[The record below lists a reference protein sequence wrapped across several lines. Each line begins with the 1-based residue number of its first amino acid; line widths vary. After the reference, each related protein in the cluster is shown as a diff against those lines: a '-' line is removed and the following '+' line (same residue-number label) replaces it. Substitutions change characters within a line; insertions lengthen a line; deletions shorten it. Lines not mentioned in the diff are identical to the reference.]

1 MEYKIGM
8 EPDRIGVLIGKKGE
22 VKRRIEEAT
31 NTKITVDSNSGI
43 VTISGNNL
51 SDVMT
56 AQNIIKAIN
65 YGFTPDKAFKLLD
78 PDYSLHIIDIYNYLK
93 KKDEN
98 NLRRVLGRIIGE
110 KGKTR
115 RILEE
120 TTNTDISIYR
130 HYVAAIGLF
139 DDILILDEAVKK
151 LIMGLPHR
159 VVYEYLYNAR
169 SMRRMGLGG
178 W

>member
-1 MEYKIGM
+1 MEYKIGI
-8 EPDRIGVLIGKKGE
+8 EPDRLGVLIGKKGG

-31 NTKITVDSNSGI
+31 NTKIEVDSSSGV
-43 VTISGNNL
+43 VTIKGDSL
-51 SDVMT
+51 SNIMT

-65 YGFTPDKAFKLLD
+65 YGFAPDKAFKLLD
-78 PDYSLHIIDIYNYLK
+78 PDYNLHIIDVYNYLK
-93 KKDEN
+93 KRDEN

-110 KGKTR
+110 KGRTR

-120 TTNTDISIYR
+120 TTNTNISIYR

-139 DDILILDEAVKK
+139 DDILILDEAIRK
-151 LIMGLPHR
+151 LIMGLPHK
-159 VVYEYLYNAR
+159 VVYEYLYNTR
-169 SMRRMGLGG
+169 SMRKMGLGG

>member
-1 MEYKIGM
+1 MEYKIGI
-8 EPDRIGVLIGKKGE
+8 EPDRLGVLIGKKGE
-22 VKRRIEEAT
+22 IKKKIEEST
-31 NTKITVDSNSGI
+31 NTKLIVDSKSGI
-43 VTISGNNL
+43 VTIEGENL
-51 SDVMT
+51 TDLMT

-65 YGFTPDKAFKLLD
+65 YGFSPEKAFKLLD
-78 PDYSLHIIDIYNYLK
+78 PDYNLHIIDVYNFMK
-93 KKDEN
+93 KRDEN
-98 NLRRVLGRIIGE
+98 NLRRILGRIIGE

-139 DDILILDEAVKK
+139 DDILILDEAIRK
-151 LIMGLPHR
+151 LIKGLPHR

-169 SMRRMGLGG
+169 SMRKMGLRG